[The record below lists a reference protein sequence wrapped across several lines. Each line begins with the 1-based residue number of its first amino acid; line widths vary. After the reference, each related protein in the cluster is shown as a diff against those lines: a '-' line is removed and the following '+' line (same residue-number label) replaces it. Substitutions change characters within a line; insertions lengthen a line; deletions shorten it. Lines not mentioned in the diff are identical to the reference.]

1 MIHAT
6 MATIQIVSKLKL
18 HPQKGLLSKDCTGK
32 WINVHHQQGDL
43 DGACAVYSVIM
54 NLLIL
59 GMIEKEEICVYSSID
74 KRTRKGK
81 LLSYL
86 LEKQG
91 LVRDG
96 YCFRTLAKD
105 IREYANFTANRKP
118 AKSREDAINI
128 IQTSVANDSPIII
141 SVFGEEWAHAL
152 LAIGIEHNE
161 NDIPTKILCL
171 DPGAPSPICT
181 YWNCIIDVSTKT
193 LWYKTEKSQTKAEL
207 GDLLVISQE

>member
-1 MIHAT
+1 
-6 MATIQIVSKLKL
+6 MATIQIVSNLKL
-18 HPQKGLLSKDCTGK
+18 HHQKGLLSKDSTGK
-32 WINVHHQQGDL
+32 WIDIHHQQGDL

-59 GMIEKEEICVYSSID
+59 SMIEKEEICIYSSID

-96 YCFRTLAKD
+96 YSFRTLAKD
-105 IREYANFTANRKP
+105 IRDYANFTANKKL

-152 LAIGIEHNE
+152 LAIGIEYNE

>member
-1 MIHAT
+1 
-6 MATIQIVSKLKL
+6 MATIQIVSNLKL
-18 HPQKGLLSKDCTGK
+18 HPQKGLLSKDSTGK
-32 WINVHHQQGDL
+32 WIDVHHQQGDL

-81 LLSYL
+81 LLSCL

-105 IREYANFTANRKP
+105 IRDYANFTANQKL

-128 IQTSVANDSPIII
+128 IQKSIENDSPIII

-152 LAIGIEHNE
+152 LAIGIEYNE

-171 DPGAPSPICT
+171 DPGVPSPIYT

>member
-1 MIHAT
+1 
-6 MATIQIVSKLKL
+6 MATIQIVSNLKL
-18 HPQKGLLSKDCTGK
+18 HHQKGLLSKDSTGK
-32 WINVHHQQGDL
+32 WIDVHHQQGDL

-59 GMIEKEEICVYSSID
+59 SMIEKEEICIYSSID

-105 IREYANFTANRKP
+105 IRDYANFTANQKL

-128 IQTSVANDSPIII
+128 IQKSIENDSPIII

-152 LAIGIEHNE
+152 LAIGIEYNE
-161 NDIPTKILCL
+161 NDVPTKILCL

>member
-1 MIHAT
+1 MV
-6 MATIQIVSKLKL
+6 TIQIVSNLKL

-32 WINVHHQQGDL
+32 WINAHYQQGDL

-54 NLLIL
+54 NLLTL
-59 GMIEKEEICVYSSID
+59 GMIEKEEICIYSSID

-105 IREYANFTANRKP
+105 IRDYANFTANQKL

-141 SVFGEEWAHAL
+141 SVFGKEWAHAL
-152 LAIGIEHNE
+152 LAIGIEYNE

>member
-1 MIHAT
+1 
-6 MATIQIVSKLKL
+6 MATIQIVSNLKL

-105 IREYANFTANRKP
+105 IRDYANFTANQKL

-128 IQTSVANDSPIII
+128 IQKSIENDSPIII

-152 LAIGIEHNE
+152 LAIGIEYNK
-161 NDIPTKILCL
+161 NDVPTKILCL

>member
-1 MIHAT
+1 
-6 MATIQIVSKLKL
+6 MATIQIVSNLKL

-59 GMIEKEEICVYSSID
+59 GMIEKEEICIYSSID

-105 IREYANFTANRKP
+105 IRDYANFAANQKL

-161 NDIPTKILCL
+161 NDVPTKILCL

>member
-1 MIHAT
+1 
-6 MATIQIVSKLKL
+6 MATIQIVSNLKL
-18 HPQKGLLSKDCTGK
+18 HHQKGLLSKDSTGK
-32 WINVHHQQGDL
+32 WIDIHHQQGDL

-59 GMIEKEEICVYSSID
+59 SMIEKEEICIYSSID

-105 IREYANFTANRKP
+105 IRDYANFTANQKL

-152 LAIGIEHNE
+152 LAIGIEYNE
-161 NDIPTKILCL
+161 NDVPTKILCL

>member
-1 MIHAT
+1 
-6 MATIQIVSKLKL
+6 MATIQIVSNLKL
-18 HPQKGLLSKDCTGK
+18 HHQKGLLSKDSTGK
-32 WINVHHQQGDL
+32 WIDIHHQQGDL

-59 GMIEKEEICVYSSID
+59 SMIEKEEICIYSSID

-105 IREYANFTANRKP
+105 IRDYANFTANQKL

-152 LAIGIEHNE
+152 LAIGIEYNE
-161 NDIPTKILCL
+161 NDVPTKILCL

-193 LWYKTEKSQTKAEL
+193 LWYKTEKSQTKVEL
-207 GDLLVISQE
+207 GDMLVISQE

>member
-1 MIHAT
+1 
-6 MATIQIVSKLKL
+6 MATIQIVSNLKL
-18 HPQKGLLSKDCTGK
+18 HPQKGLLSKDSTGK
-32 WINVHHQQGDL
+32 WIDVHHQQGDL

-105 IREYANFTANRKP
+105 IRDYANFAANQKL

-141 SVFGEEWAHAL
+141 SVGDGEWAHAL
-152 LAIGIEHNE
+152 LAIGIEYNE
-161 NDIPTKILCL
+161 NDVPTKILCL

>member
-1 MIHAT
+1 
-6 MATIQIVSKLKL
+6 MATIQIVSNLKL

-32 WINVHHQQGDL
+32 WINVHYQQGDL

-54 NLLIL
+54 NLLVL
-59 GMIEKEEICVYSSID
+59 GMIEKEEICINSSID

-105 IREYANFTANRKP
+105 IRDYANFTANQKL

-128 IQTSVANDSPIII
+128 IQTSIENDSPIII

-152 LAIGIEHNE
+152 LAIGIEYNE
-161 NDIPTKILCL
+161 NDVPTKILCL

-207 GDLLVISQE
+207 GGLLVISQE

>member
-1 MIHAT
+1 MT
-6 MATIQIVSKLKL
+6 TIKIVSNLKL
-18 HPQKGLLSKDCTGK
+18 HPQKGLLSKDSTGK
-32 WINVHHQQGDL
+32 WIDVHHQQGDL

-59 GMIEKEEICVYSSID
+59 GMIDKEEICVYSSID
-74 KRTRKGK
+74 KRKRKGK

-96 YCFRTLAKD
+96 YHFRTLAAD
-105 IREYANFTANRKP
+105 IRNYANFTANQKL

-128 IQTSVANDSPIII
+128 IQTHIDNDSPIII
-141 SVFGEEWAHAL
+141 SVVGEICGEEWAHAL
-152 LAIGIEHNE
+152 LAIGIEYSE
-161 NDIPTKILCL
+161 NDVPTKILCL

-193 LWYKTEKSQTKAEL
+193 LWYKTEKSQTKVEL
-207 GDLLVISQE
+207 GDMLVISQE

>member
-1 MIHAT
+1 
-6 MATIQIVSKLKL
+6 MATIQIVSNLKL

-105 IREYANFTANRKP
+105 IRDYANFTANQKL

-128 IQTSVANDSPIII
+128 IQKSIENDSPIII

-161 NDIPTKILCL
+161 NDVPTKLLCL
-171 DPGAPSPICT
+171 DPGVPSPIYT

>member
-1 MIHAT
+1 
-6 MATIQIVSKLKL
+6 MATIQIVSNLKL

-105 IREYANFTANRKP
+105 IRDYANFTANQKL

-128 IQTSVANDSPIII
+128 IQKSIENDSPIII

-161 NDIPTKILCL
+161 NDVPTKLLCL
-171 DPGAPSPICT
+171 DPGVPSPIYT

-193 LWYKTEKSQTKAEL
+193 LWYKTEKSPTKAEL

>member
-1 MIHAT
+1 MT
-6 MATIQIVSKLKL
+6 TIKIVSNLKL
-18 HPQKGLLSKDCTGK
+18 HPQKGLLSKDSTGK
-32 WINVHHQQGDL
+32 WIDVHHQQGDL

-59 GMIEKEEICVYSSID
+59 GMIDKEEICVYSSID
-74 KRTRKGK
+74 KRKRKGK

-96 YCFRTLAKD
+96 YHFRTLAAD
-105 IREYANFTANRKP
+105 IRYAFTANQKL

-152 LAIGIEHNE
+152 LAIGIEYNE

>member
-1 MIHAT
+1 
-6 MATIQIVSKLKL
+6 MATIQIVSNLKL
-18 HPQKGLLSKDCTGK
+18 HHQKGLLSKDSTGK
-32 WINVHHQQGDL
+32 WIDIHHQQGDL

-59 GMIEKEEICVYSSID
+59 SMIEKEEICIYSSID

-105 IREYANFTANRKP
+105 IRDYANFTANQKL

-128 IQTSVANDSPIII
+128 IQKSIENDSPIII

-152 LAIGIEHNE
+152 LAIGIEYNE

>member
-1 MIHAT
+1 MPVLVDLYI
-6 MATIQIVSKLKL
+6 KL
-18 HPQKGLLSKDCTGK
+18 D
-32 WINVHHQQGDL
+32 NVHHQQGDL

-105 IREYANFTANRKP
+105 IRDYANFTANQKL

-128 IQTSVANDSPIII
+128 IQKSIENDSPIII

-161 NDIPTKILCL
+161 NDVPTKLLCL
-171 DPGAPSPICT
+171 DPGVPSPIYT

>member
-1 MIHAT
+1 MT
-6 MATIQIVSKLKL
+6 TIQIVRNLKL

-32 WINVHHQQGDL
+32 WINAHYQQGDL

-59 GMIEKEEICVYSSID
+59 SMIEKEEICIYSSID

-105 IREYANFTANRKP
+105 IRDYANFAANQKL

-152 LAIGIEHNE
+152 LAIGIEYNE
-161 NDIPTKILCL
+161 NDVPTKILCL

-181 YWNCIIDVSTKT
+181 YWNCIIDVSTRT

-207 GDLLVISQE
+207 GDMLVISQA

>member
-1 MIHAT
+1 
-6 MATIQIVSKLKL
+6 MATIQIVSNLKL
-18 HPQKGLLSKDCTGK
+18 HPQKGLLSKDSTGK

-59 GMIEKEEICVYSSID
+59 GMIEKEEICVYSLID

-105 IREYANFTANRKP
+105 IRDYANFTANQKL

-128 IQTSVANDSPIII
+128 IQKSIENDSPIII
-141 SVFGEEWAHAL
+141 SVFGEEWAHVP
-152 LAIGIEHNE
+152 
-161 NDIPTKILCL
+161 PTKRKVRYS
-171 DPGAPSPICT
+171 G
-181 YWNCIIDVSTKT
+181 VM
-193 LWYKTEKSQTKAEL
+193 
-207 GDLLVISQE
+207 